1 MASRINVIRDF
12 SIREIF
18 DADIRMVDIQ
28 VFVMGITKCS
38 DVVF

>member
-1 MASRINVIRDF
+1 MASRINVIGDF

-28 VFVMGITKCS
+28 VFDRTRCLFLV
-38 DVVF
+38 